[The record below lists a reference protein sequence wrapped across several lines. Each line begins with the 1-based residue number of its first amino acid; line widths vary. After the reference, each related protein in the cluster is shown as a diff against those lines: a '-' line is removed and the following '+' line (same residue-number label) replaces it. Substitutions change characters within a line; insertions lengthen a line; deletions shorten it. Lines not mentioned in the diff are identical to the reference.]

1 MNNEWEVWTVTGLDV
16 LHEIQNA
23 GFLVALTNLL
33 NYKHKENKTVSQ
45 PKGTGK
51 KILQGRKTM
60 STTSLGGPSWCR
72 TTNVFN

>member
-33 NYKHKENKTVSQ
+33 NYKPKENKTVSQ
-45 PKGTGK
+45 PKG
-51 KILQGRKTM
+51 RK
-60 STTSLGGPSWCR
+60 SYREEKQYLPR
-72 TTNVFN
+72 L